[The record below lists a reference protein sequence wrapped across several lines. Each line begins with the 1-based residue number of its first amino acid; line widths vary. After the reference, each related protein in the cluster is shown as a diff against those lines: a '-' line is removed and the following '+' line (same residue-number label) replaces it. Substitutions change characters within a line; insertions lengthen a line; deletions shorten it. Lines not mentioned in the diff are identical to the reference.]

1 MKKITLFFI
10 LTLLSFSS
18 CKTTSKTIKIG
29 NFTFSHTTYDS
40 WSSKN
45 VLDDTVGEFC
55 LKGNG
60 ETKLHEYILGSY
72 AIKGKIRIQN
82 EEREV
87 CFIVDTGAV
96 GNVIKSDVIKSLK
109 SKFERKY
116 SFYSSYTYSP
126 EIREDQKG
134 LFVPE
139 FETDGFCIK
148 DVLFEPLNVENLGCL
163 QDGTEID
170 GFIGLRTLS
179 ELPFLFSAKD
189 KKLVYFENEFLPEG
203 NEYSFTTEY
212 PYVIELPVVLNNK
225 TYFAKLDTG
234 GDTTLVPTKVFKSL
248 SKKISGKVELRSRG
262 FKRQIG
268 LLDSIEVFGKEC
280 KNIPILAQNVDYVMI
295 GEIVLR
301 NFDIYLDYK
310 NSKIYLNPVECNFS
324 TRDMALI
331 YTSNGNRYGGFGV
344 NFARDKYNK
353 RLRVASLYY
362 IDNKKICK
370 EMKIGDYV
378 VSINGIPQEKFILED
393 LANLDKIEVELQRG
407 KKTYKVN
414 LNKNNFDNFGTY

>member
-18 CKTTSKTIKIG
+18 CKTTSKTLKIG

-40 WSSKN
+40 WSSTN

-96 GNVIKSDVIKSLK
+96 GNVIKSDVIKSFK

-139 FETDGFCIK
+139 FETEGFCIK

-170 GFIGLRTLS
+170 GFIGL
-179 ELPFLFSAKD
+179 
-189 KKLVYFENEFLPEG
+189 
-203 NEYSFTTEY
+203 
-212 PYVIELPVVLNNK
+212 
-225 TYFAKLDTG
+225 
-234 GDTTLVPTKVFKSL
+234 
-248 SKKISGKVELRSRG
+248 
-262 FKRQIG
+262 
-268 LLDSIEVFGKEC
+268 
-280 KNIPILAQNVDYVMI
+280 
-295 GEIVLR
+295 
-301 NFDIYLDYK
+301 
-310 NSKIYLNPVECNFS
+310 
-324 TRDMALI
+324 
-331 YTSNGNRYGGFGV
+331 
-344 NFARDKYNK
+344 
-353 RLRVASLYY
+353 
-362 IDNKKICK
+362 
-370 EMKIGDYV
+370 
-378 VSINGIPQEKFILED
+378 
-393 LANLDKIEVELQRG
+393 
-407 KKTYKVN
+407 
-414 LNKNNFDNFGTY
+414 

>member
-96 GNVIKSDVIKSLK
+96 GNVIKSDVIKSFK
-109 SKFERKY
+109 NKFERKY

-134 LFVPE
+134 L
-139 FETDGFCIK
+139 
-148 DVLFEPLNVENLGCL
+148 
-163 QDGTEID
+163 
-170 GFIGLRTLS
+170 
-179 ELPFLFSAKD
+179 
-189 KKLVYFENEFLPEG
+189 
-203 NEYSFTTEY
+203 
-212 PYVIELPVVLNNK
+212 
-225 TYFAKLDTG
+225 
-234 GDTTLVPTKVFKSL
+234 
-248 SKKISGKVELRSRG
+248 
-262 FKRQIG
+262 
-268 LLDSIEVFGKEC
+268 LDSIEVFGKEC
-280 KNIPILAQNVDYVMI
+280 KNIPILAQSVDYVMI
-295 GEIVLR
+295 GEVVLR
-301 NFDIYLDYK
+301 NFDIYLDYEK
-310 NSKIYLNPVECNFS
+310 SKIYLNPVECNFS
-324 TRDMALI
+324 TRDMALL

-407 KKTYKVN
+407 KKTYKGN